1 MDALGID
8 LGAFVFYTLNFLLLL
23 FLLQQ
28 FLFRPVLSALT
39 NRETRIRESIENAEQ
54 VKQQV
59 ARAQQDYEARLNEA
73 RQEAA
78 RILAQANE
86 RAKVVEQEV
95 VANAR
100 QEAERIQVEARAQI
114 QQEREQLLRG
124 LQAQLGTLV
133 IQTASTVVGQEL
145 NSRGHERLI
154 QEAIADLGRL

>member
-1 MDALGID
+1 VDALGID

-28 FLFRPVLSALT
+28 FLFRPVLSALS

-59 ARAQQDYEARLNEA
+59 ARAQQDYEVRLNEA

-124 LQAQLGTLV
+124 LQAQLGNLV

>member
-28 FLFRPVLSALT
+28 FLFRPVLSALN

-124 LQAQLGTLV
+124 LQAQLGSLV

>member
-28 FLFRPVLSALT
+28 FLFRPVLSALH

-114 QQEREQLLRG
+114 QQERDQLLRG

>member
-1 MDALGID
+1 VDALGID

-28 FLFRPVLSALT
+28 FLFRPVLSALN

-124 LQAQLGTLV
+124 LQAQLGNLV

-154 QEAIADLGRL
+154 QDAIADLGRL

>member
-1 MDALGID
+1 VLAALH
-8 LGAFVFYTLNFLLLL
+8 
-23 FLLQQ
+23 
-28 FLFRPVLSALT
+28 

-86 RAKVVEQEV
+86 RAKTVEQEV

-100 QEAERIQVEARAQI
+100 QEAERIVLEARQQI

-124 LQAQLGTLV
+124 LQAQLGNLV

>member
-124 LQAQLGTLV
+124 LQAQLGNLV

-154 QEAIADLGRL
+154 QDAIADLGRL

>member
-1 MDALGID
+1 VEALGID

-28 FLFRPVLSALT
+28 FLFKPVLTALH
-39 NRETRIRESIENAEQ
+39 NRESRIRESIENAEL

-59 ARAQQDYEARLNEA
+59 ARAQQDYEVRLNEA

-78 RILAQANE
+78 RILAQAND
-86 RAKVVEQEV
+86 RAKTVEQEI

-100 QEAERIQVEARAQI
+100 QEAERIQVEARQQI

-124 LQAQLGTLV
+124 LQAQLGNLV

>member
-8 LGAFVFYTLNFLLLL
+8 LGAFIWYTLNFVILI
-23 FLLQQ
+23 FLLQR
-28 FLFRPVLSALT
+28 FLYRPLLGMMAT
-39 NRETRIRESIENAEQ
+39 RETRIRESIENAEQ

-59 ARAQQDYEARLNEA
+59 ARAQQDYEARVGEA

-86 RAKVVEQEV
+86 RAQVS
-95 VANAR
+95 ANEIVSQAR
-100 QEAERIQVEARAQI
+100 SEAERVQVEAREQA

-124 LQAQLGTLV
+124 LQAQLSNLV

-145 NSRGHERLI
+145 KGNGHDKLI
-154 QEAIADLGRL
+154 QQSIADLGRL

>member
-73 RQEAA
+73 RQEAS
-78 RILAQANE
+78 RILNQATE
-86 RAKVVEQEV
+86 RAKVVEQEI
-95 VANAR
+95 VASAR
-100 QEAERIQVEARAQI
+100 QEAERIQVEARTQI

-124 LQAQLGTLV
+124 LQSQLGNLV

>member
-1 MDALGID
+1 VDALGID

-28 FLFRPVLSALT
+28 FLFRPVLSALH

-114 QQEREQLLRG
+114 QQERDQLLRG
-124 LQAQLGTLV
+124 LQSQLGNLV

>member
-8 LGAFVFYTLNFLLLL
+8 FGSFFWYLVNFLLLL

-28 FLFRPVLSALT
+28 VLYRPILNVMQS
-39 NRETRIRESIENAEQ
+39 RENRIRESLESAEQ
-54 VKQQV
+54 VKQQL

-78 RILAQANE
+78 RIVGQANE
-86 RAKVVEQEV
+86 RAQVS
-95 VANAR
+95 ANEIVNQAR
-100 QEAERIQVEARAQI
+100 SEAERIQTESRQQS

-124 LQAQLGTLV
+124 LQGQLSTLV

-145 NSRGHERLI
+145 KGNGHDRLI
-154 QEAIADLGRL
+154 QDAIADLGRL

>member
-73 RQEAA
+73 RQEAS
-78 RILAQANE
+78 RILNQATE
-86 RAKVVEQEV
+86 RAKVVEQEI

-100 QEAERIQVEARAQI
+100 QEAERIQVEARTQI

-124 LQAQLGTLV
+124 LQSQLGNLV

>member
-28 FLFRPVLSALT
+28 FLFRPVLSALS

-124 LQAQLGTLV
+124 LQAQLGNLV

>member
-100 QEAERIQVEARAQI
+100 QEAERIVVEARAQI

-124 LQAQLGTLV
+124 LQSQLGNLV

>member
-28 FLFRPVLSALT
+28 FLFRPVLSALH

-124 LQAQLGTLV
+124 LQAQLGNLV

>member
-1 MDALGID
+1 VDALGID
-8 LGAFVFYTLNFLLLL
+8 LGAFIFYTLNFLLLL

-28 FLFRPVLSALT
+28 FLFKPVLSALH

-100 QEAERIQVEARAQI
+100 QEAERIQIEARAQI

-124 LQAQLGTLV
+124 LQSQLGNLV

>member
-1 MDALGID
+1 MDKLGIN
-8 LGAFVFYTLNFLLLL
+8 LNLFIAQLINFGIIAFFLAR
-23 FLLQQ
+23 FLY
-28 FLFRPVLSALT
+28 RPVLNALA
-39 NRETRIRESIENAEQ
+39 NRQAMVRESLENAEL

-86 RAKVVEQEV
+86 RAKTVEQEI

-100 QEAERIQVEARAQI
+100 QDAERIQLEARQQI

-124 LQAQLGTLV
+124 LQAQIGNLV

-154 QEAIADLGRL
+154 QDAIADLGRL

>member
-28 FLFRPVLSALT
+28 FLFRPVLSALN

-124 LQAQLGTLV
+124 LQAQLGNLV

-154 QEAIADLGRL
+154 QDAIADLGRL

>member
-8 LGAFVFYTLNFLLLL
+8 LGAFIFYTLNFLLLL

-95 VANAR
+95 IANAR

-124 LQAQLGTLV
+124 LQSQLGNLV

>member
-124 LQAQLGTLV
+124 LQSQLGSLV

>member
-8 LGAFVFYTLNFLLLL
+8 LGAFIFYTLNFLLLL

-28 FLFRPVLSALT
+28 FLFRPVLSALH

-100 QEAERIQVEARAQI
+100 QEAERIQIEARAQI

-124 LQAQLGTLV
+124 LQSQLGNLV